1 MKKSFGLKNDFTWEQ
16 VRPDATREDY
26 ILVFDFENFC
36 KFCNN
41 TQNKY
46 VEIVKNDLETKNS

>member
-1 MKKSFGLKNDFTWEQ
+1 
-16 VRPDATREDY
+16 VRPDATMEDY